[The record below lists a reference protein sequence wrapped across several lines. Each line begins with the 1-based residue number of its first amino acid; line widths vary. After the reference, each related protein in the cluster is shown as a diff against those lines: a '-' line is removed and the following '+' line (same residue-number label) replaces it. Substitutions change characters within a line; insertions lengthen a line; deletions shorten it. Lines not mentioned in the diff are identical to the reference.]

1 MNKMKHVFTVVLS
14 VAMMVAMLFVVP
26 VQAAGNY
33 VAQLYGKIT
42 DAGQVVNKVVIDYG
56 DGVKVSGADKDTYT
70 VHATNYVQIGVDKG
84 KAYSDADR
92 TIEKV
97 EVAGG
102 KVTLYM
108 NESEGATLTWLSEGR
123 NYPGKLDYTITQN
136 KALKA
141 TAVDGKELDDITGE
155 ITCDNTVI
163 DEETAKFTSVKG
175 SQGINYQ
182 FHEAKGADKLVVW
195 FHGNGEGDLEA
206 YNTQN
211 NVAQMLAN
219 RGTVAWAT
227 DEAQNIFGGAHVVSF
242 QVPTTWFY
250 AQNLNY
256 LEKVK
261 TELEEVIKKYNIN
274 PNKVA
279 VSGCSAGGYMTTR
292 MLIAYPDL
300 FSAAMI
306 NCPGLDTA
314 NARGGQTP
322 TDEELASIKNS
333 KTAIWLVQGKTDSS
347 VKTEACSQRMFKILT
362 DGAELT
368 TTRVEQEF
376 NSSFTTSETK
386 DGKYKL
392 SLYDTVDVADKV
404 DSLGETR
411 PCGKLEFEE
420 DYNLDG
426 VKETVKYNDHW
437 SWIYTLRNN
446 PSDAS
451 GTHIWK
457 WAATYMKD
465 TTPVEPE
472 KPTTPDNKPSTDKT
486 DTTNK
491 TDKTDKTDT
500 TNKTDKTNKTET
512 TKKDPVKTGDTTTFA
527 AYIAMFVAAAFG
539 IILARRKRA

>member
-1 MNKMKHVFTVVLS
+1 MNKMKHVFSVVVS

-70 VHATNYVQIGVDKG
+70 VHATNYVQIGSNDG
-84 KAYSDADR
+84 KVYSDADR

-108 NESEGATLTWLSEGR
+108 NESEGATLTWLSESR
-123 NYPGKLDYTITQN
+123 NYPGKINYTITQN
-136 KALKA
+136 EALKA
-141 TAVDGKELDDITGE
+141 TSVDGRDLEDITGE

-195 FHGNGEGDLEA
+195 FHGNGEGDLEG

-227 DEAQNIFGGAHVVSF
+227 DEAQNIFGGAHVMSF
-242 QVPTTWFY
+242 QAPATWYY
-250 AQNLNY
+250 AQRDNL
-256 LEKVK
+256 LEKAK
-261 TELEEVIKKYNIN
+261 TEIEEVIKKYNIN
-274 PNKVA
+274 PNKVV

-306 NCPGLDTA
+306 NCPALDTA
-314 NARGGQTP
+314 AIRGGETP
-322 TDEELASIKNS
+322 TDEELASLKNS

-347 VKTEACSQRMFKILT
+347 VKSEVCSQRIFKILT

-392 SLYDTVDVADKV
+392 SLYDTVDLEDKV

-411 PCGKLEFEE
+411 PCGKLKFEE

-426 VKETVKYNDHW
+426 VKETVKYSDHW

-451 GTHIWK
+451 GTHIWN

-465 TTPVEPE
+465 ATPVEPE
-472 KPTTPDNKPSTDKT
+472 KPTTPENKPSTDKT
-486 DTTNK
+486 DK
-491 TDKTDKTDT
+491 TDKTNKTDT
-500 TNKTDKTNKTET
+500 TNKTET
-512 TKKDPVKTGDTTTFA
+512 TIKKDPVKTGDTTAFA